1 MFNRISASL
10 AVIGVAL
17 LVSASA
23 SLTAKT
29 IAGNEATVTFDHPV
43 EVPGKVLPAG
53 TYVFKTS
60 DNDKLVQVFSANY
73 KEVFATF
80 YAIPAYRSAMHN
92 DDSFVQLN
100 KTPAGTL
107 QEIEELFVAGHLTGY
122 QFIYPANA
130 GNR

>member
-17 LVSASA
+17 MVSVPS

-29 IAGNEATVTFDHPV
+29 VAGNEATVTFDHPV

-53 TYVFKTS
+53 TYVFKTT
-60 DNDKLVQVFSANY
+60 DNDVLVQVFSANY
-73 KEVFATF
+73 KGVFATF

-100 KTPAGTL
+100 KTSAGEP
-107 QEIEELFVAGHLTGY
+107 QEIDELFVAGRTTGY
-122 QFIYPANA
+122 QFVYPENK
-130 GNR
+130 GKR

>member
-17 LVSASA
+17 LVSAPA

-60 DNDKLVQVFSANY
+60 DNDELVQVFSANN
-73 KEVFATF
+73 KGIFATF
-80 YAIPAYRSAMHN
+80 YAIPAYRSEMHN
-92 DDSFVQLN
+92 DDSFVQLS
-100 KTPAGTL
+100 KTAARAP
-107 QEIEELFVAGHLTGY
+107 QEIEGLFVAGRTIGY
-122 QFIYPANA
+122 QFLYPATKD
-130 GNR
+130 NR

>member
-1 MFNRISASL
+1 MCNRISASL

-17 LVSASA
+17 LVSAPA

-29 IAGNEATVTFDHPV
+29 IAGNEATVTFDYPV

-53 TYVFKTS
+53 TYVFKTA
-60 DNDKLVQVFSANY
+60 DNDELVQVFSANY
-73 KEVFATF
+73 KEIFATF
-80 YAIPAYRSAMHN
+80 HATPEDRSAMHN

-100 KTPAGTL
+100 KTPAGVR
-107 QEIEELFVAGHLTGY
+107 QAIEGLFVAGRTTGY
-122 QFIYPANA
+122 QFVYPANK

>member
-17 LVSASA
+17 LVSAPA

-53 TYVFKTS
+53 TYVFKTT
-60 DNDKLVQVFSANY
+60 DNDELVQVFSANY
-73 KEVFATF
+73 KEVLATF
-80 YAIPAYRSAMHN
+80 YAIPAYRSAIDN
-92 DDSFVQLN
+92 DDSFVQLS
-100 KTPAGTL
+100 KTPDGAPR
-107 QEIEELFVAGHLTGY
+107 EIEGLFVAGRTTGY
-122 QFIYPANA
+122 QFVYPANK

>member
-17 LVSASA
+17 LVSVPN

-29 IAGNEATVTFDHPV
+29 ITGNEATVTFDHSV

-53 TYVFKTS
+53 TYVFKTT
-60 DNDKLVQVFSANY
+60 DNDELVQVFSANY

-80 YAIPAYRSAMHN
+80 FAIPAHRSAMHN

-100 KTPAGTL
+100 RTPAGAP
-107 QEIEELFVAGHLTGY
+107 QEIDELFVAGRTTGY
-122 QFIYPANA
+122 QFVYPANK

>member
-17 LVSASA
+17 LVSAPA

-29 IAGNEATVTFDHPV
+29 TAGNEATVTFDHPV
-43 EVPGKVLPAG
+43 EVPGMVLPAG
-53 TYVFKTS
+53 TYVFKTA
-60 DNDKLVQVFSANY
+60 DNDELVQVFSANDR
-73 KEVFATF
+73 EIFATF
-80 YAIPAYRSAMHN
+80 HVIPAYRSAMHN

-100 KTPAGTL
+100 KTPAGAP
-107 QEIEELFVAGHLTGY
+107 QEIEGLFVAGRTTGY
-122 QFIYPANA
+122 QFLYPANK

>member
-1 MFNRISASL
+1 MCNRISASL

-17 LVSASA
+17 LVSAPA

-29 IAGNEATVTFDHPV
+29 IAGNEATVTFDYPV

-53 TYVFKTS
+53 TYVFKTA
-60 DNDKLVQVFSANY
+60 DNDELVQVFSANY
-73 KEVFATF
+73 KEIFATF
-80 YAIPAYRSAMHN
+80 HVNPEYRSAMHN

-100 KTPAGTL
+100 KTPAGVR
-107 QEIEELFVAGHLTGY
+107 QAIEGLFVAGRTTGY
-122 QFIYPANA
+122 QFVYPANK

>member
-17 LVSASA
+17 QVSAPA

-53 TYVFKTS
+53 TYVFKTA
-60 DNDKLVQVFSANY
+60 DNDELVQVFSAHDREIY
-73 KEVFATF
+73 ATF
-80 YAIPAYRSAMHN
+80 HVIPEYRSAMHN

-100 KTPAGTL
+100 KTPAGVP
-107 QEIEELFVAGHLTGY
+107 QEIEGLFVAGRSTGY
-122 QFIYPANA
+122 QFLYPANK

>member
-17 LVSASA
+17 VVSAST
-23 SLTAKT
+23 SLMAKT

-53 TYVFKTS
+53 TYVFKTT
-60 DNDKLVQVFSANY
+60 DNDKLVQVFSADY

-80 YAIPAYRSAMHN
+80 YTVPAYRSAMHN

-100 KTPAGTL
+100 KTAAGAPL
-107 QEIEELFVAGHLTGY
+107 EIEELFVAGRTTGY
-122 QFIYPANA
+122 QFLYPANTA
-130 GNR
+130 SR